1 MHPTLAEGLQMYLEV
16 SVRLNLSRRM
26 LQTEMSVLVRD
37 RGPMSRIVTKQP
49 TWVSAILVSTIEL

>member
-1 MHPTLAEGLQMYLEV
+1 MYLEV

-49 TWVSAILVSTIEL
+49 TWASAIPASTIEL